1 MKAERSYAQYNEV
14 VQIAIEATMLL
25 HLHFYR
31 KTTGEKSYHIPV
43 GGSNG
48 VGVFGYIDT
57 FQELVSQVNKP

>member
-1 MKAERSYAQYNEV
+1 
-14 VQIAIEATMLL
+14 MLL

-57 FQELVSQVNKP
+57 FQELVSQVNKQDRNPTIYTDGHQRNYREIVLT